1 MADREAAG
9 HESLMSILVTG
20 GTKGLGRATALRFA
34 APGIDVFVNYHSDEA
49 AAENTAAAIR
59 EKGGVAHL
67 VRADLGTVEGAQAAV
82 AAVAQATDRLDQV
95 VHCAVDASL
104 RGPLLDME
112 PDRFGRAVQCNGLA
126 LLALVQSA
134 VPLFRRGSAVVF
146 VTSRG
151 SQVAVSGYGAVG
163 APKALGEALVTY
175 LAVELAPLG
184 VRANSVA
191 ASTLDTESLRSV
203 LSEERAIRW
212 LDRAAKQNPS
222 GRLVELS
229 EVVDAIEFLCSDGAA
244 MIQGQRLNVD
254 GGFYLR

>member
-1 MADREAAG
+1 
-9 HESLMSILVTG
+9 MSILVTG

-34 APGIDVFVNYHSDEA
+34 EPGVDVFVSYHADGA
-49 AAENTAAAIR
+49 AAEAAAAAIR
-59 EKGGVAHL
+59 ERGATPHL
-67 VRADLGTVEGAQAAV
+67 VQADIGTVEGAQATV
-82 AAVAQATDRLDQV
+82 AAVAQATDRLDQL
-95 VHCAVDASL
+95 VHCAVDTTM
-104 RGPLLDME
+104 RGPILEME
-112 PDRFGRAVQCNGLA
+112 PHRFAKAVQCNGLA
-126 LLALVQSA
+126 LLPLVQSA
-134 VPLFRRGSAVVF
+134 LPLFRRGSAVVF

-163 APKALGEALVTY
+163 VPKTLGEALVAY

-203 LSEERAIRW
+203 LSQERATRW
-212 LDRAAKQNPS
+212 LERAAKHNPS

-229 EVVDAIEFLCSDGAA
+229 EVVDAIEFLCSEGAG